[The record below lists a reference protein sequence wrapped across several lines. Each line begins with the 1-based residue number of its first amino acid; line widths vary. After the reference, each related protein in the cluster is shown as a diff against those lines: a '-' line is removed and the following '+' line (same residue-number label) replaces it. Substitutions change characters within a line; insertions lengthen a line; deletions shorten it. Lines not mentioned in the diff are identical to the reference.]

1 MLLIN
6 ILWAHIKNLKGEIN
20 MAGMKAQVKHQL
32 RSKGIRTITTDTG
45 KVLKLQQAKTS
56 ELIKVASKL
65 A

>member
-1 MLLIN
+1 MT
-6 ILWAHIKNLKGEIN
+6 
-20 MAGMKAQVKHQL
+20 GMKAQVKHRL

>member
-1 MLLIN
+1 MV
-6 ILWAHIKNLKGEIN
+6 
-20 MAGMKAQVKHQL
+20 GMKAQVKHQL

-65 A
+65 AQERSNEKFSWFIFC

>member
-1 MLLIN
+1 M
-6 ILWAHIKNLKGEIN
+6 N

>member
-1 MLLIN
+1 
-6 ILWAHIKNLKGEIN
+6 

-65 A
+65 AQEEK

>member
-1 MLLIN
+1 
-6 ILWAHIKNLKGEIN
+6 

-32 RSKGIRTITTDTG
+32 RSKGIRTIATDTG

-65 A
+65 AQGGFYEKLSQSIFC

>member
-1 MLLIN
+1 MT
-6 ILWAHIKNLKGEIN
+6 
-20 MAGMKAQVKHQL
+20 GMKAQVKHQL
-32 RSKGIRTITTDTG
+32 RSKGNRTITTDTG

>member
-1 MLLIN
+1 MV
-6 ILWAHIKNLKGEIN
+6 
-20 MAGMKAQVKHQL
+20 GMKAQVKHQL

-65 A
+65 AQEEIYEKFSQSLFC